1 MLLLGVNVD
10 HIATIREARKVD
22 YPDPVEAAILVQ
34 MAGAEQITIHLHE
47 DRRHIQD
54 RDLEIMSRILKVPLN
69 LELALNDDVIALA
82 LKYKPERVCIV
93 PEKREEVTTEGGL
106 DVTQNTKKLL
116 EVIPMFKE
124 AGIETSLFI
133 NPDDAAIEASY
144 KVKAEA
150 IELHT
155 GAFAN
160 AKNENQQFVEIER
173 IDSAIETAISL
184 AEPYDFITKINLGHG
199 LNYQNLAML
208 LETIQIEFISE
219 LNIGHSIVARAVYVG
234 LEQAIKEMK
243 EIIWRAELG
252 QNIMRSN
259 EFYDS
264 IFMPE
269 EDFEEESLDSE
280 E

>member
-1 MLLLGVNVD
+1 MLLLGINVD
-10 HIATIREARKVD
+10 HVATIREARKVD
-22 YPDPVEAAILVQ
+22 YPDPVEAAILAQ
-34 MAGAEQITIHLHE
+34 MAGADQITIHLRE

-69 LELALNDDVIALA
+69 LELALNDDVIAQA

-93 PEKREEVTTEGGL
+93 PEKREEITTEGGL
-106 DVTQNTKKLL
+106 DVVQYTAKLL
-116 EVIPMFKE
+116 EVIPKFKA

-133 NPDDAAIEASY
+133 DPDESAIEASY
-144 KVKAEA
+144 KVKADA

-160 AKNENQQFVEIER
+160 AKTDNQQFIEIER

-184 AEPYDFITKINLGHG
+184 AEPYNYITKINLGHG
-199 LNYQNLAML
+199 LNYRNLSML

-234 LEQAIKEMK
+234 LERAIKEMK

-252 QNIMRSN
+252 QNIVRSN

-264 IFMPE
+264 VFMSE

>member
-10 HIATIREARKVD
+10 HVATLREARKVD
-22 YPDPVEAAILVQ
+22 YPDPIEASILAQ
-34 MAGAEQITIHLHE
+34 MAGADQITIHLRE

-54 RDLEIMSRILKVPLN
+54 RDLEILSRILKVPLN
-69 LELALNDDVIALA
+69 LELALNDDVIAQA
-82 LKYKPERVCIV
+82 LKFKPERVCIV

-106 DVTQNTKKLL
+106 DVVQNMAKLL
-116 EVIPMFKE
+116 EVIPKFKE

-133 NPDDAAIEASY
+133 DPDEAAIEASY
-144 KVKAEA
+144 RVKADA

-160 AKNENQQFVEIER
+160 AKNENQQFDEIER
-173 IDSAIETAISL
+173 IDSAIETVVRL
-184 AEPYDFITKINLGHG
+184 AEPFDYIMKINLGHG
-199 LNYQNLAML
+199 LNYRNLSTM
-208 LETIQIEFISE
+208 LETIQLEFISE
-219 LNIGHSIVARAVYVG
+219 LNIGHSIIARAVYVG
-234 LEQAIKEMK
+234 LERAIKEMK
-243 EIIWRAELG
+243 EIMWRAELG

-264 IFMPE
+264 IFMPDE
-269 EDFEEESLDSE
+269 EFDEEALDSE

>member
-22 YPDPVEAAILVQ
+22 YPDPIEAAILVQ
-34 MAGAEQITIHLHE
+34 MAGADQITIHLRE

-69 LELALNDDVIALA
+69 LELALNDDVIAQA
-82 LKYKPERVCIV
+82 LKYKPEHVCIV

-106 DVTQNTKKLL
+106 NVVQNTEKLL
-116 EVIPMFKE
+116 EVIPKFKE

-133 NPDDAAIEASY
+133 DPDEAAIEASY
-144 KVKAEA
+144 KVKADA

-160 AKNENQQFVEIER
+160 AKTDSQQFDEIER
-173 IDSAIETAISL
+173 IDSAIETAIGL
-184 AEPYDFITKINLGHG
+184 AESYNYITKINLGHG
-199 LNYQNLAML
+199 LHYRNLSML

-243 EIIWRAELG
+243 EIISF
-252 QNIMRSN
+252 I
-259 EFYDS
+259 
-264 IFMPE
+264 
-269 EDFEEESLDSE
+269 SLIACSRPT
-280 E
+280 